1 MLHTDNKLL
10 SKVPLKKFLAR
21 QIYTYVFVTLLT
33 WWNYTFSVNVS
44 VGAQEC
50 FITLCFQ
57 LRLCKGSL
65 ADFQFLL
72 NTDIWEWSFSA
83 ASLRSS
89 ARSIHTIFFV
99 HFIRTFFLFISE
111 PVFLLLMN
119 SPTFSW
125 WTRPPAERCSIV
137 FLCHSHCRVQGEK
150 NTTSVVFWR
159 KSQKSKERCFKEC
172 LFVFFIRC
180 LPSDPE
186 CFGLETKL
194 SMLRKFR
201 CLYVFPNCKRPPL
214 LYFQHFSI
222 T

>member
-1 MLHTDNKLL
+1 MQLL
-10 SKVPLKKFLAR
+10 RDFFIIDSEFWKVCIILSNVCPEIFLDLPHISCCTLIINYCPKFHWKKFLAR
-21 QIYTYVFVTLLT
+21 QIYTYVFVTLLM

-99 HFIRTFFLFISE
+99 HLIRTFFLFISE
-111 PVFLLLMN
+111 PIFLLLMN
-119 SPTFSW
+119 SPTSSFSW

-159 KSQKSKERCFKEC
+159 KSQKSKKWCFREC
-172 LFVFFIRC
+172 LFVFF
-180 LPSDPE
+180 
-186 CFGLETKL
+186 
-194 SMLRKFR
+194 
-201 CLYVFPNCKRPPL
+201 Y
-214 LYFQHFSI
+214 
-222 T
+222 